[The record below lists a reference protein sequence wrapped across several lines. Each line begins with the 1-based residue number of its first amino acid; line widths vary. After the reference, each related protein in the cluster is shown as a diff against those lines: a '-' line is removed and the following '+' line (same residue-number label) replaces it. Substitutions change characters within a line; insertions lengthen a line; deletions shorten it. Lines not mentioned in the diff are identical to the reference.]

1 MRISEG
7 ALLVVLAMLV
17 PFIVELR
24 TALSWF
30 GIKLTILETLILGSV
45 ITLAVLVW
53 AMRPEK
59 NDTNGGSSRPS

>member
-1 MRISEG
+1 MRISGG

-30 GIKLTILETLILGSV
+30 GIELTLLETAVLGSATV
-45 ITLAVLVW
+45 LAVLAWAVW
-53 AMRPEK
+53 PLDD
-59 NDTNGGSSRPS
+59 DTNGESSRPS